1 MDTWVIVLAAIA
13 TLMTIYLVY
22 YALTATPAI
31 SNTITIVGPIA
42 DGKKQF
48 DSPVQIPQ
56 SFNEA
61 QGMTFSYSCW
71 LKVNDYSYRY
81 GAPKVVFTK
90 GPIDLSSM
98 CPALFLDASTNSLI
112 VKIDTFGGT
121 EVIPVGNITA
131 NKWIH
136 VAIAVSQDS
145 VDIYINGNLYLHH
158 TLSQIPKQNSETV
171 HTTIAGGF
179 DGSIAG
185 LTYYKYLLTPDLIA
199 PLLASVPTVGPDTT
213 VLPPYYDQTFWLRHL
228 SGGYESRNSL

>member
-13 TLMTIYLVY
+13 TLITIYLVY
-22 YALTATPAI
+22 HALTTSPGV
-31 SNTITIVGPIA
+31 SNTIQIVGPIT
-42 DGKKQF
+42 DGRKQF
-48 DSPVQIPQ
+48 DSPTKIPH

-71 LKVNDYSYRY
+71 IKVNDFSYRF
-81 GAPKVVFTK
+81 GAPKVIFTK
-90 GPIDLSSM
+90 GPIDLSVM

-121 EVIPVGNITA
+121 EVIPVGNISA
-131 NKWIH
+131 KKWTH
-136 VAIAVSQDS
+136 VAIAVSQES
-145 VDIYINGNLYLHH
+145 VDIYIDGNLYLHH
-158 TLSQIPKQNSETV
+158 TLIQIPKQNSETV

-199 PLLASVPTVGPDTT
+199 PLLASAPEVGPDTSA
-213 VLPPYYDQTFWLRHL
+213 LPQYRDNSFWLNHL
-228 SGGYESRNSL
+228 F

>member
-13 TLMTIYLVY
+13 AIITIYLVY
-22 YALTATPAI
+22 RALTASPSA
-31 SNTITIVGPIA
+31 SNTLTIVGPISE
-42 DGKKQF
+42 GKKQF
-48 DSPVQIPQ
+48 DSPIQIPQ
-56 SFNEA
+56 SFNET

-71 LKVNDYSYRY
+71 VKINDFSYRY
-81 GAPKVVFTK
+81 GAPKVIFTK
-90 GPIDLSSM
+90 GPIDLSVM

-131 NKWIH
+131 KKWIH

-145 VDIYINGNLYLHH
+145 VDIYIDGNLYLHH
-158 TLSQIPKQNSETV
+158 TLTQIPKQNSETV

-185 LTYYKYLLTPDLIA
+185 LTYYKYLLTPNLIA
-199 PLLASVPTVGPDTT
+199 PLLASAPEVGPDTT
-213 VLPPYYDQTFWLRHL
+213 ALPQYRDKSFWLRHL
-228 SGGYESRNSL
+228 SG

>member
-13 TLMTIYLVY
+13 ALITIYVVY
-22 YALTATPAI
+22 QALTASPAV

-48 DSPVQIPQ
+48 DSPAKIPE

-71 LKVNDYSYRY
+71 VKINDFSYRY
-81 GAPKVVFTK
+81 GAPKVIFTK
-90 GPIDLSSM
+90 GPIDLSVM

-121 EVIPVGNITA
+121 EVIPVGNISA
-131 NKWIH
+131 KKWTH

-145 VDIYINGNLYLHH
+145 VDIYIDGTLYLHH
-158 TLSQIPKQNSETV
+158 TLTQIPKQNSETV

-185 LTYYKYLLTPDLIA
+185 LTYYKYLLTPDSIA
-199 PLLASVPTVGPDTT
+199 PLLASAPTVGPDTT
-213 VLPPYYDQTFWLRHL
+213 VMPQYRDNSFWLNHL
-228 SGGYESRNSL
+228 TGGH